1 MVGMKSEGEG
11 AQLDLLFLG
20 NSCRASTEEIVF
32 PDVWAEK
39 MGDEINRKY
48 HENLYAEN
56 FLTICKRLSKWEQ
69 ISISS

>member
-32 PDVWAEK
+32 PDV
-39 MGDEINRKY
+39 
-48 HENLYAEN
+48 
-56 FLTICKRLSKWEQ
+56 
-69 ISISS
+69 